1 MAAREEP
8 LNSVRQAQP
17 RVGCECAG
25 RYKGEDTARR
35 ERYAAAAVQNG
46 LMDYVTE
53 ADAVLDS
60 LLDPQEFDLC
70 DIG

>member
-1 MAAREEP
+1 MRETTVPYSLE
-8 LNSVRQAQP
+8 AQRTKAKMLP
-17 RVGCECAG
+17 GA
-25 RYKGEDTARR
+25 
-35 ERYAAAAVQNG
+35 ERYAAAAAVQNG

-70 DIG
+70 DIV